1 MTQLDPKVPPTHFDQ
16 GLYDLGKSGGLRVG
30 YLESLPSVPV
40 GDAVRRVMR
49 EARTALEGMGHK
61 VGEIQITT
69 DQVMEARRLYLGLVI
84 NYFMGP
90 SLEELRKNYE
100 EPISSYLFIE
110 RYFNSPYFFRPY
122 VLLKLWLS
130 GERRSYQRLSQIR
143 RYTKGELDRLV
154 YELAQFQSELYQT
167 IFSEFDVVVAPD
179 YHHCAFTH
187 TLHHTLDGLLDYQVL
202 WSLL

>member
-1 MTQLDPKVPPTHFDQ
+1 
-16 GLYDLGKSGGLRVG
+16 
-30 YLESLPSVPV
+30 LESLPTVPV

-49 EARTALEGMGHK
+49 EARSALEGMGHK
-61 VGEIQITT
+61 VGEIQLTA

-90 SLEELRKNYE
+90 SLEEVRKNYE

-130 GERRSYQRLSQIR
+130 GEHRSYQRLSQIR
-143 RYTKGELDRLV
+143 RCT
-154 YELAQFQSELYQT
+154 
-167 IFSEFDVVVAPD
+167 
-179 YHHCAFTH
+179 
-187 TLHHTLDGLLDYQVL
+187 
-202 WSLL
+202 